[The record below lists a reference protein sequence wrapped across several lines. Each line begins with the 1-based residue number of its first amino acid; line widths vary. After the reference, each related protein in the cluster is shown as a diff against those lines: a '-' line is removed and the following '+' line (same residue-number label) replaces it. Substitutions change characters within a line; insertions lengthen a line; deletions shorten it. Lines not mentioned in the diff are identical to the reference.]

1 MNIYEVM
8 TILDVSSY
16 EDTLIKLF
24 PGIGNIPN
32 PNWDEIIDEVDYYCE
47 RFKHFGSYI
56 ISIIDPEKYNIAYNT
71 MHGISEI
78 TPQLKSRHKR
88 LDIFDI
94 DYWNDIRFY
103 MIDDNTLFKDLPMS
117 EEVSSA
123 VDELIGLSDDFTIG
137 NLKNLI
143 TALTVTKHK
152 AAKVFSS
159 IRKIL
164 KAPDMLPYPLN
175 LLYAVLYTNNN
186 ILYPVLYNNILYN
199 NDLFTYNSWYFLL
212 NTMDSYDI
220 NSYDINH
227 INRLTSRE
235 KDILTKRFRDN
246 RTLATIA
253 NEYIVT
259 SETIRRIEA
268 KSLRKL
274 RRRSLL
280 YNIINL
286 LEIYD
291 KCPKNI
297 LDMIVTY
304 LTDYDKQQY
313 STQLIDTFI
322 GNKIELI
329 MNNEFIQASFNM
341 PVCELFNSVKVINFV
356 ENMNTGTDENKN
368 TSTDENKNTS
378 NEVDIHCIT
387 VESLDLS
394 IRGFNRFKILRLN
407 TVGDIVNFLNEHSI
421 MDIRYLGKKTAI
433 EFYDTMARMNLLSYF
448 PESFIN
454 EIRELKEN

>member
-1 MNIYEVM
+1 MNIHEIM
-8 TILDVSSY
+8 TVLEVSSY

-24 PGIGNIPN
+24 PGIKNISN
-32 PNWDEIIDEVDYYCE
+32 PNWNEIIDEVDYYCE

-152 AAKVFSS
+152 AAKVFDST
-159 IRKIL
+159 RKIL
-164 KAPDMLPYPLN
+164 KASDRLPYPLN
-175 LLYAVLYTNNN
+175 LLYNVLCNT
-186 ILYPVLYNNILYN
+186 
-199 NDLFTYNSWYFLL
+199 DLLTYKSLYFLL
-212 NTMDSYDI
+212 NIM
-220 NSYDINH
+220 NSYDLESYDLNH
-227 INRLTSRE
+227 INRLTDRE
-235 KDILTKRFRDN
+235 KDVLTKRFKYT
-246 RTLATIA
+246 RTLRSIA
-253 NEYIVT
+253 NDYNVIIER
-259 SETIRRIEA
+259 IRQIEGRGLCKLRA
-268 KSLRKL
+268 PSDGFNNIRKL
-274 RRRSLL
+274 LKV
-280 YNIINL
+280 
-286 LEIYD
+286 YD

-297 LDMIVTY
+297 LNMIITY
-304 LTDYDKQQY
+304 LTDYDRILY
-313 STQLIDTFI
+313 STRLIDMYP
-322 GNKIELI
+322 GDKIELI

-341 PVCELFNSVKVINFV
+341 SVCELFDSVKVINSD
-356 ENMNTGTDENKN
+356 ENINTGTDENMN
-368 TSTDENKNTS
+368 VSTDENMNTS
-378 NEVDIHCIT
+378 TEVDIDCI
-387 VESLDLS
+387 VLESLDLS
-394 IRGFNRFKILRLN
+394 VRAYHCFMRKTLYS
-407 TVGDIVNFLNEHSI
+407 VGEIIKFLNEHSI
-421 MDIRYLGKKTAI
+421 MELRNLGKKTAI
-433 EFYDTMARMNLLSYF
+433 EFYDTMSRMGLLSYF